1 MVGIYKITSPT
12 GKIYIGQSWNLQ
24 QRANAYKQ
32 LKCTKQP
39 KLHSSLLKHGWA
51 DHTFEI
57 IHTLPTDIDQTIL
70 NTYET
75 LYWQQYLD
83 CNFQMLNIK
92 EPGSNGKH
100 SQESK
105 QKITNS
111 KLGKKR
117 SAETVKKVANSLKG
131 IKRSSEVIRRRIE
144 TRKRIGTN
152 KKQSERMTGH
162 KQPKETIE
170 KRKQTRKDAGLGKKK
185 ILHVETGIVY
195 PSRKEA
201 AAVLNL
207 DPSTIRRRLLKGL
220 FKYV

>member
-12 GKIYIGQSWNLQ
+12 GKVYIGQSWNLQ

-32 LKCTKQP
+32 LNCTKQP

-51 DHTFEI
+51 NHTFEI
-57 IHTLPTDIDQTIL
+57 IHALPSDIDQTIL

-75 LYWQQYLD
+75 HYWQQYLD
-83 CNFQMLNIK
+83 CGHQMLNVK
-92 EPGSNGKH
+92 EPGSNGRH
-100 SQESK
+100 SKESK

-117 SAETVKKVANSLKG
+117 SAETIKKVADSLRG
-131 IKRSSEVIRRRIE
+131 IKRSNETIQRRIE

-152 KKQSERMTGH
+152 KKQSERMIGC
-162 KQPKETIE
+162 KQSKEVIE
-170 KRKQTRKDAGLGKKK
+170 KRKQTRKDAGLGKKR
-185 ILHVETGIVY
+185 ILHVESGIIY

-201 AAVLNL
+201 AMALNL
-207 DPSTIRRRLLKGL
+207 DPSTVRRKLLKGL
-220 FKYV
+220 FKYI